1 MKKIIDPTPQ
11 GWMYGFP
18 KEIPDDVQDIIGWL
32 MEQGYPET
40 LAMYCKY
47 KTWYVEDEDNEG

>member
-1 MKKIIDPTPQ
+1 MKMIDPTPQ

-18 KEIPDDVQDIIGWL
+18 KEIPEDVHDVIGWL

-47 KTWYVEDEDNEG
+47 KTWYVEDEDSEG